1 MLPIPDTERAL
12 IPWANEIIEQCR
24 VSVGVRAAYCRLMHA
39 IAETGRY
46 DGTKALI
53 NMLHVHLDRMAAH
66 LFSPVE
72 LKFSIDFEN
81 KYPPNYYDRAAVVA
95 SSLTRD
101 WERNNTDMLFGRGVY
116 DSLLYG
122 ACILK
127 QWPQVEGPDQTPVY
141 HKKLVMPWQFGVYRE
156 AENDINKQSALC
168 ETTLMTLPEIW
179 RRIYHLPNSEKLF
192 SRIKQHATKGQA
204 TAEPQSFF
212 HQVLSTSQ
220 LNTGVQSMT
229 RPVPG
234 GIVQLNNDP
243 NYAIMGPEVAVD
255 VVQVHELWVQ
265 DETDYTTILM
275 VEPDV
280 LIAPRYQ
287 HTNLLIKDS
296 RMQPYRLIQPNEV
309 SNYFWGR
316 SELVDLIEPQALLAM
331 WCDDAKRLFGMQVDK
346 LLAFI
351 SEGGMTDELYAQFR
365 ATGYHNMQQ
374 GASVEDLTPKIPPE
388 TLPLIRFMIEIINQL
403 GGFPPILQ
411 GQGEQGVRA
420 GVHAETLLKTASP
433 TLRDRALLV
442 ERQCAMAADLT
453 LSIKEAKDPHKY
465 WTKAD
470 SVKDMEETGFHLTDL
485 PEDWRVTVESHRSS
499 PIFADETSQ
508 LVFAS
513 LKTGVVGPEYVIDN
527 VNLPNK
533 EQAKS
538 ELHKKQKQ
546 EAEFMAKISAEHP
559 ELLPAI
565 MKKKAAG
572 GR

>member
-1 MLPIPDTERAL
+1 
-12 IPWANEIIEQCR
+12 
-24 VSVGVRAAYCRLMHA
+24 
-39 IAETGRY
+39 
-46 DGTKALI
+46 
-53 NMLHVHLDRMAAH
+53 
-66 LFSPVE
+66 
-72 LKFSIDFEN
+72 
-81 KYPPNYYDRAAVVA
+81 
-95 SSLTRD
+95 
-101 WERNNTDMLFGRGVY
+101 
-116 DSLLYG
+116 
-122 ACILK
+122 
-127 QWPQVEGPDQTPVY
+127 
-141 HKKLVMPWQFGVYRE
+141 MPWQFGVYRE
-156 AENDINKQSALC
+156 SENDINKQSALC

-179 RRIYHLPNSEKLF
+179 RRIFHLPNSEKLF
-192 SRIKQHATKGQA
+192 NRIKQHATTGQA
-204 TAEPQSFF
+204 TAEPQSLF

-280 LIAPRYQ
+280 LIAPKYQ
-287 HTNLLIKDS
+287 HVNLLIKDS

-331 WCDDAKRLFGMQVDK
+331 WCDDAKRIFGMQVDK

-351 SEGGMTDELYAQFR
+351 GEGGMTDELYAQFR
-365 ATGYHNMQQ
+365 AAGYHNMAQW
-374 GASVEDLTPKIPPE
+374 GSVEDLTPKFPPE
-388 TLPLIRFMIEIINQL
+388 ALPLIRFMIEIINQL

-470 SVKDMEETGFHLTDL
+470 SIKDMEETGFHLTDL

-546 EAEFMAKISAEHP
+546 EAEFMAKISQEHP

-565 MKKKAAG
+565 LKKKAAG
-572 GR
+572 GHH